1 MWLFNGKAAIACG
14 IGVVAGIILVVT
26 TENRPL
32 ALISAI
38 LIPMVVDVWM
48 RFHSEDCER
57 PLIDP
62 DAGAHIWFAPVW
74 FVGIIL
80 MVLLGLS
87 HFQII

>member
-1 MWLFNGKAAIACG
+1 MWIFNGKAAIACG

-62 DAGAHIWFAPVW
+62 DAGAHIWFAPLW